1 MVLHSWTRLTLK
13 EIKYAWAS
21 QDILFMNYEE
31 LFSDFLGEIFNFW
44 ELLEPS
50 FQHFSFRLHFLVICK
65 VLKKIVIIGWTLP
78 FYDEKYNEK
87 YQICCLTY
95 LFRFFL
101 SVGFQLK
108 RTTRVL
114 LILGSFL
121 R

>member
-31 LFSDFLGEIFNFW
+31 LFSDFLGEIFNIW

-65 VLKKIVIIGWTLP
+65 V
-78 FYDEKYNEK
+78 
-87 YQICCLTY
+87 
-95 LFRFFL
+95 
-101 SVGFQLK
+101 
-108 RTTRVL
+108 
-114 LILGSFL
+114 
-121 R
+121 